1 MEIRTQVFIFVYS
14 HCTLLTFSVRF
25 LGLAKTGAVREGKD
39 TSAGFRQKLV
49 ELLLGETGGPVKWG
63 KIYVEILFFAF
74 CNLLDNYG

>member
-1 MEIRTQVFIFVYS
+1 M
-14 HCTLLTFSVRF
+14 RF

-63 KIYVEILFFAF
+63 KIYVEILFFVF
-74 CNLLDNYG
+74 FQFVGQLVYFGKLYVTHL